1 MTRAKSAFRGMLFQI
16 NENETE
22 LAIQQFLSEPME
34 WTNYLGRAVSV
45 ALEGILIPTRIG
57 SSLVRKT
64 AASTWVIEHAF
75 AGCDSSMRGKLHRNY
90 HELTVM

>member
-34 WTNYLGRAVSV
+34 WTKYLGRAVV
-45 ALEGILIPTRIG
+45 CGIR
-57 SSLVRKT
+57 
-64 AASTWVIEHAF
+64 
-75 AGCDSSMRGKLHRNY
+75 RNFDTD
-90 HELTVM
+90 EDR